1 MILFKIFKSGF
12 IAALLSL
19 GAYGVVIDNANIIS
33 EAVEIKLNL
42 IGEELKSKTGV
53 SLDLLTISDLNGSTL
68 ENAASSHISNLKPPY
83 IVLAILPKD
92 FSSKA
97 GKLDIFAS
105 NDALE
110 LFDKEAVLSPFP
122 QTGSIIP
129 LLTQNKGKD
138 IYNSSM
144 LNGYA
149 DIADRVANSKNITLE
164 TSIGSQ
170 NRDTIN
176 IFRYLIYGTIILVL
190 IVLFMRKFKKANNAK
205 S

>member
-1 MILFKIFKSGF
+1 MILFNIFKSGF
-12 IAALLSL
+12 IAALLGV
-19 GAYGVVIDNANIIS
+19 GAYGVVVDNANIIS
-33 EAVEIKLNL
+33 DAVEVKLNL

-68 ENAASSHISNLKPPY
+68 KDAASGHISTLKPPY
-83 IVLAILPKD
+83 VVLAIFPKD

-105 NDALE
+105 SDALG

-149 DIADRVANSKNITLE
+149 DIADQIAYSKNISLE

-176 IFRYLIYGTIILVL
+176 IFRYLIYGTIIFVIIFLT
-190 IVLFMRKFKKANNAK
+190 IRKFKKANNAN

>member
-1 MILFKIFKSGF
+1 MRVLDILKSGF
-12 IAALLSL
+12 IAALLSIGSY
-19 GAYGVVIDNANIIS
+19 GAVIDNANIIS
-33 EAVEIKLNL
+33 EAVEIKLNS
-42 IGEELKSKTGV
+42 IGDELKNKTGV
-53 SLDLLTISDLNGSTL
+53 TLNLLTV
-68 ENAASSHISNLKPPY
+68 ENSAGSNLKDFANTHITTLKSPY
-83 IVLAILPKD
+83 VVLAIMPKD

-97 GKLDIFAS
+97 GQLDIFAS
-105 NDALE
+105 NDALA

-149 DIADRVANSKNITLE
+149 DIADQIAASKNIILE
-164 TSIGSQ
+164 NSIGSQ

-176 IFRYLIYGTIILVL
+176 IFRYLIYGSIVLVIIVL
-190 IVLFMRKFKKANNAK
+190 IFRKFNKG
-205 S
+205 

>member
-1 MILFKIFKSGF
+1 MRVFNILKSGF
-12 IAALLSL
+12 IAALLNIC
-19 GAYGVVIDNANIIS
+19 AYGAVIDNANIIS
-33 EAVEIKLNL
+33 EAVEIKLNS
-42 IGEELKSKTGV
+42 IGKELKSKTGV
-53 SLDLLTISDLNGSTL
+53 SLDLLTA
-68 ENAASSHISNLKPPY
+68 ENIKGINLKDIASSHIKTLQAPY
-83 IVLAILPKD
+83 VVLAIIPKD

-97 GKLDIFAS
+97 GQLDIFAS
-105 NDALE
+105 NDALA

-149 DIADRVANSKNITLE
+149 DIADQIATSKNIILE
-164 TSIGSQ
+164 NSIGSQ

-176 IFRYLIYGTIILVL
+176 IFRYLIYGSIILVI
-190 IVLFMRKFKKANNAK
+190 IVLIFRKFNKG
-205 S
+205 

>member
-1 MILFKIFKSGF
+1 MRVFNILKSGF
-12 IAALLSL
+12 IAALFNIC
-19 GAYGVVIDNANIIS
+19 AYGAVIDNANIIS
-33 EAVEIKLNL
+33 EAVEIKLNS
-42 IGEELKSKTGV
+42 IGKELKSKTGV
-53 SLDLLTISDLNGSTL
+53 SLDLLTA
-68 ENAASSHISNLKPPY
+68 ENIKGVNLKDIASSHIKTLQAPY
-83 IVLAILPKD
+83 VVLAIIPKD

-97 GKLDIFAS
+97 GQLDIFAS
-105 NDALE
+105 NDALM

-149 DIADRVANSKNITLE
+149 DIADQIAASKNIILE
-164 TSIGSQ
+164 NSIGSQ

-176 IFRYLIYGTIILVL
+176 IFRYLIYGSIILVI
-190 IVLFMRKFKKANNAK
+190 IVLIFRKFNKG
-205 S
+205 

>member
-1 MILFKIFKSGF
+1 MRVFNILKSGF
-12 IAALLSL
+12 IAALLNMC
-19 GAYGVVIDNANIIS
+19 AYGAVIDNANIIS
-33 EAVEIKLNL
+33 EAVEIKLNS
-42 IGEELKSKTGV
+42 IAQELKSKSGV
-53 SLDLLTISDLNGSTL
+53 SLDLLTI
-68 ENAASSHISNLKPPY
+68 ENVSGVNLKTEADIHIKTLKPPY
-83 IVLAILPKD
+83 VVLAIVPKD

-97 GKLDIFAS
+97 GQLDIFAS
-105 NDALE
+105 NDALA

-149 DIADRVANSKNITLE
+149 DIADQIAASKNIILE
-164 TSIGSQ
+164 NSIGSQ

-176 IFRYLIYGTIILVL
+176 IFRYLIYGSIILVI
-190 IVLFMRKFKKANNAK
+190 IVLIFRKFNKG
-205 S
+205 

>member
-1 MILFKIFKSGF
+1 MRVFNILKSGF
-12 IAALLSL
+12 IAALLNIC
-19 GAYGVVIDNANIIS
+19 AYGAVIDNANIIS
-33 EAVEIKLNL
+33 EAVEIKLNS
-42 IGEELKSKTGV
+42 IGKELKSKTGV
-53 SLDLLTISDLNGSTL
+53 SLDLLTA
-68 ENAASSHISNLKPPY
+68 ENIKGINLKDIASSHIKTLQAPY
-83 IVLAILPKD
+83 VVLAIIPKD

-97 GKLDIFAS
+97 GQLDIFAS
-105 NDALE
+105 NDALM

-149 DIADRVANSKNITLE
+149 DIADQIAYSKNISLE

-176 IFRYLIYGTIILVL
+176 IFRYLIYGTIIFVIIFLT
-190 IVLFMRKFKKANNAK
+190 IRKFKKANNAN

>member
-1 MILFKIFKSGF
+1 MRVFNILKSGF
-12 IAALLSL
+12 IAALLNMCVY
-19 GAYGVVIDNANIIS
+19 GAVIDNANIIS
-33 EAVEIKLNL
+33 EAVEIKLNS
-42 IGEELKSKTGV
+42 IGKELKSKTGV
-53 SLDLLTISDLNGSTL
+53 SLDLLTA
-68 ENAASSHISNLKPPY
+68 ENIKGINLKDIASSHIKTLQAPY
-83 IVLAILPKD
+83 VVLAIIPKD

-97 GKLDIFAS
+97 GQLDIFAS
-105 NDALE
+105 NDALA

-149 DIADRVANSKNITLE
+149 DIADQIAASKNIILE
-164 TSIGSQ
+164 NSIGSQ

-176 IFRYLIYGTIILVL
+176 IFRYLIYGSIILVI
-190 IVLFMRKFKKANNAK
+190 IVLIFRKFNKG
-205 S
+205 

>member
-1 MILFKIFKSGF
+1 M
-12 IAALLSL
+12 SL

-122 QTGSIIP
+122 QIGSIIP

>member
-1 MILFKIFKSGF
+1 MLDILKGGF
-12 IAALLSL
+12 FAALLSISSY
-19 GAYGVVIDNANIIS
+19 GAVIDNANIIS
-33 EAVEIKLNL
+33 EAVEIKLNS
-42 IGEELKSKTGV
+42 IAQELKSKSGV
-53 SLDLLTISDLNGSTL
+53 SLDLLTI
-68 ENAASSHISNLKPPY
+68 ENVSGVNLKTEADIHIKTLKPPY
-83 IVLAILPKD
+83 VVLAIVPKD

-97 GKLDIFAS
+97 GQLDIFAS
-105 NDALE
+105 NDALA

-149 DIADRVANSKNITLE
+149 DIADQIAASKNITLE
-164 TSIGSQ
+164 SSIGSQ

-176 IFRYLIYGTIILVL
+176 IFRYLIYGSIILVI
-190 IVLFMRKFKKANNAK
+190 IVLIARKFNKG
-205 S
+205 

>member
-1 MILFKIFKSGF
+1 
-12 IAALLSL
+12 
-19 GAYGVVIDNANIIS
+19 
-33 EAVEIKLNL
+33 
-42 IGEELKSKTGV
+42 
-53 SLDLLTISDLNGSTL
+53 
-68 ENAASSHISNLKPPY
+68 
-83 IVLAILPKD
+83 
-92 FSSKA
+92 
-97 GKLDIFAS
+97 
-105 NDALE
+105 
-110 LFDKEAVLSPFP
+110 
-122 QTGSIIP
+122 
-129 LLTQNKGKD
+129 
-138 IYNSSM
+138 M

>member
-1 MILFKIFKSGF
+1 MFKSGF

-176 IFRYLIYGTIILVL
+176 IFRYLIYGTIIFVL